1 MRAGLDFRN
10 TNTLWGSVLA
20 ETLHRCGVQHAVV
33 SPGSRS
39 TPLTVALAAHPG
51 IEAIP
56 VLDERSGGFFALGLA
71 RRTGRPVALVCT
83 SGTAAANYLPAVI
96 EARESRVP
104 LLVLTADRPPELRDC
119 AAGQAIDQQK
129 LFGGYPNFY
138 HELAVPE
145 ARLELL
151 RYLRQTVA
159 HACERAVRP
168 APGPVHLNIPF
179 RDPLAP
185 VEDGV
190 AGGLEEGIDEAFFAH
205 LAPAEP
211 VAPGIIVWQRPT
223 TARGLIVA
231 GQVPGCH
238 AAEHARAVRRLAESL
253 RWPVVADVLSPVR
266 HRAAG
271 WSVPVVDCYDAILR
285 NEKAAGALL
294 PRTVLCVGGWPTSK
308 ALRQWLERS
317 GAEIVM
323 LDTFPE
329 NRDALHGRTRRIP
342 VGVEAFRVDGQP
354 VADDSY
360 VRAWRQ
366 AQAEADGALD
376 RALAQDLGGTLFEG
390 VVARTLAEH
399 LPAGTAVFLANSM
412 SVRYAEYFWP
422 ANDRA
427 HPVYYSRGANGIDG
441 TLSTAMGVAHGGA
454 PTVLLTGDL
463 AFLHDANGL
472 LNAGRLRGSLTVLLI
487 NNDGGGIFEHLPI
500 AGFEPPFE
508 TFFATPQQVDF
519 SALCAAHGVPH
530 EIVETKSALAAALA
544 GEMPGGVRVL
554 EVRTDRK
561 ADVKRCRQILREASG
576 AVSVR

>member
-1 MRAGLDFRN
+1 
-10 TNTLWGSVLA
+10 
-20 ETLHRCGVQHAVV
+20 
-33 SPGSRS
+33 
-39 TPLTVALAAHPG
+39 
-51 IEAIP
+51 
-56 VLDERSGGFFALGLA
+56 
-71 RRTGRPVALVCT
+71 
-83 SGTAAANYLPAVI
+83 
-96 EARESRVP
+96 
-104 LLVLTADRPPELRDC
+104 
-119 AAGQAIDQQK
+119 
-129 LFGGYPNFY
+129 
-138 HELAVPE
+138 
-145 ARLELL
+145 
-151 RYLRQTVA
+151 
-159 HACERAVRP
+159 
-168 APGPVHLNIPF
+168 
-179 RDPLAP
+179 
-185 VEDGV
+185 
-190 AGGLEEGIDEAFFAH
+190 
-205 LAPAEP
+205 
-211 VAPGIIVWQRPT
+211 
-223 TARGLIVA
+223 
-231 GQVPGCH
+231 
-238 AAEHARAVRRLAESL
+238 
-253 RWPVVADVLSPVR
+253 
-266 HRAAG
+266 
-271 WSVPVVDCYDAILR
+271 
-285 NEKAAGALL
+285 
-294 PRTVLCVGGWPTSK
+294 
-308 ALRQWLERS
+308 
-317 GAEIVM
+317 
-323 LDTFPE
+323 
-329 NRDALHGRTRRIP
+329 
-342 VGVEAFRVDGQP
+342 VEAFRVDGQP

-366 AQAEADGALD
+366 AQAEADRAID
-376 RALAQDLGGTLFEG
+376 RALAQDPGGTLFEG